1 LASRKKICGRSKQCK
16 NFALLT
22 QNIGVAVKMFW
33 PSPVK
38 PPVETGFTPS
48 QESRQAAVS
57 TESRRFFTKFY
68 KVKNTILEF
77 DFGWRLSFILGGA
90 AVHRCDKRPVLRT

>member
-1 LASRKKICGRSKQCK
+1 
-16 NFALLT
+16 LT

-38 PPVETGFTPS
+38 PLVEAGFNPPP
-48 QESRQAAVS
+48 ESRQAAVS
-57 TESRRFFTKFY
+57 TENRRLFTKFY

-77 DFGWRLSFILGGA
+77 DFGWRLSLILDGA
-90 AVHRCDKRPVLRT
+90 AVHRCREMN